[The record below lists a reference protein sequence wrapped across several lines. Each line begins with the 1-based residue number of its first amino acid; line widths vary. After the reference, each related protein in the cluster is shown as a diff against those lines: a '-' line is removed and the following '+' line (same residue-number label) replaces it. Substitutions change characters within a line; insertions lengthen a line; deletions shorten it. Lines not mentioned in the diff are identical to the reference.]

1 MTTQFFEIETIGE
14 PRAAAPAPDHA
25 SGHASGHAPGHASAA
40 APGLTSADSP
50 PSALPPSARRVATV
64 DTDSPLE
71 GAVAGQVD
79 LMAYPF
85 FSLSKTPVK
94 RAIKFVEGAV
104 SLEVR
109 PSEKGVATI
118 YDKEI
123 LIYLASLAIE
133 RLDRGDTFDG
143 VLTFTA
149 YDFFKLAGLSGASGK
164 NYQRLAGSLDRLQ
177 GTQVR
182 TTIETGG
189 VNIDGWFSWV
199 SEAQVIFTR
208 DAKGQKRARA
218 FRVRI
223 TDWLVRAIAADGSV
237 LSYDRSYFHLSA
249 IERRLYEIARAGCLR
264 GEPLTLELNTLR
276 TRVGV
281 TSPLKKFRQLLAQI
295 AERDDLPGYRVDI
308 LDADAR
314 GVLSRIRVRLALR
327 AGALAPAARMAVLAA
342 HIPVSE
348 GPPAQGALALD

>member
-1 MTTQFFEIETIGE
+1 MSPDTDQTATDYEVETLGAATD
-14 PRAAAPAPDHA
+14 PAGAAAAP
-25 SGHASGHAPGHASAA
+25 
-40 APGLTSADSP
+40 
-50 PSALPPSARRVATV
+50 RRIGPV

-71 GAVAGQVD
+71 GAVSGQVD

-85 FSLSKTPVK
+85 FSLSKTPSK
-94 RAIKFVEGAV
+94 RAIRFVEDAV
-104 SLEVR
+104 SVEVR

-123 LIYLASLAIE
+123 LIYLASLAME
-133 RLDRGDTFDG
+133 RLERGEIFDG

-199 SEAQVIFTR
+199 SEAQVIFSR
-208 DAKGQKRARA
+208 DAQGQKRARA

-223 TDWLVRAIAADGSV
+223 TDWLVRAIVADGSV
-237 LSYDRSYFHLSA
+237 LSYDRSYFRLTA
-249 IERRLYEIARAGCLR
+249 IERRIYEIARSGCTH
-264 GEPLTLELNTLR
+264 GAPLTLGLNTLR
-276 TRVGV
+276 QRVGV
-281 TSPLKKFRQLLAQI
+281 TSPLKKFRQLLGQI
-295 AERDDLPGYRVDI
+295 AERDDLPGYRVTFEGE
-308 LDADAR
+308 AGR
-314 GVLSRIRVRLALR
+314 QPLSRIKITLSPRV
-327 AGALAPAARMAVLAA
+327 AAQIATVPSRSV
-342 HIPVSE
+342 
-348 GPPAQGALALD
+348 PPDRFDIA

>member
-1 MTTQFFEIETIGE
+1 MAADDYEIETLG
-14 PRAAAPAPDHA
+14 AAAPAPV
-25 SGHASGHAPGHASAA
+25 GT
-40 APGLTSADSP
+40 L
-50 PSALPPSARRVATV
+50 RRMPAVA
-64 DTDSPLE
+64 TDSPLE
-71 GAVAGQVD
+71 GAIAGQID

-85 FSLSKTPVK
+85 FSLSKTPSK
-94 RAIKFVEGAV
+94 RAIRFVEDAV
-104 SLEVR
+104 SVEVR
-109 PSEKGVATI
+109 PSDRGVATI

-133 RLDRGDTFDG
+133 RLERGETFDG

-208 DAKGQKRARA
+208 DARGEKRARA

-237 LSYDRSYFHLSA
+237 LSYDRSYFQLSA
-249 IERRLYEIARAGCLR
+249 IERRLYEITRAGCAR
-264 GEPLTLELNTLR
+264 GEVMTMDLDTLR
-276 TRVGV
+276 SRVGV
-281 TSPLKKFRQLLAQI
+281 TSPLKKFRQLLAEI
-295 AERDDLPGYRVDI
+295 VARDDLPGYRVTI
-308 LDADAR
+308 LDAGPRAP
-314 GVLSRIRVRLALR
+314 LSRIQVRMSMRETTLPSPPPPPRRPAQRFGRLAGKDYAQR
-327 AGALAPAARMAVLAA
+327 ALAP
-342 HIPVSE
+342 
-348 GPPAQGALALD
+348 D

>member
-1 MTTQFFEIETIGE
+1 MASESYEIETLV
-14 PRAAAPAPDHA
+14 PAATVPAGP
-25 SGHASGHAPGHASAA
+25 
-40 APGLTSADSP
+40 
-50 PSALPPSARRVATV
+50 ARRMSAVE
-64 DTDSPLE
+64 TDSPLE

-85 FSLSKTPVK
+85 FSLSKTPAK

-104 SLEVR
+104 SVEVR
-109 PSEKGVATI
+109 PSEQGVATI

-133 RLDRGDTFDG
+133 RLDRGEAFDG

-208 DAKGQKRARA
+208 DSKGQKRARA

-237 LSYDRSYFHLSA
+237 LSYDRSYFTLSA
-249 IERRLYEIARAGCLR
+249 IERRLYEIARAGCAR
-264 GEPLTLELNTLR
+264 GEPVTMGLNTLR
-276 TRVGV
+276 SRVGV
-281 TSPLKKFRQLLAQI
+281 TSPLKKFRQLLAEI
-295 AERDDLPGYRVDI
+295 VERDDLPGYRVAI
-308 LDADAR
+308 LDGAADGGPRAPL
-314 GVLSRIRVRLALR
+314 GRIKVRLSPRETALP
-327 AGALAPAARMAVLAA
+327 APPLPSRRPARPAVA
-342 HIPVSE
+342 E
-348 GPPAQGALALD
+348 EPAQRSLALD

>member
-1 MTTQFFEIETIGE
+1 M
-14 PRAAAPAPDHA
+14 
-25 SGHASGHAPGHASAA
+25 
-40 APGLTSADSP
+40 
-50 PSALPPSARRVATV
+50 
-64 DTDSPLE
+64 
-71 GAVAGQVD
+71 
-79 LMAYPF
+79 
-85 FSLSKTPVK
+85 
-94 RAIKFVEGAV
+94 V
-104 SLEVR
+104 SVEVR
-109 PSEKGVATI
+109 PSERGVATI

-133 RLDRGDTFDG
+133 RLDRGERFDG

-208 DAKGQKRARA
+208 DGKGQKRARA

-237 LSYDRSYFHLSA
+237 LSYDRGYFRLSA
-249 IERRLYEIARAGCLR
+249 IERRIYEIARAGCGQGR
-264 GEPLTLELNTLR
+264 PLVLCLNTLR
-276 TRVGV
+276 QRVGV
-281 TSPLKKFRQLLAQI
+281 TSPLKKFRQLLAEI
-295 AERDDLPGYRVDI
+295 VERDELPGYHVAFEP
-308 LDADAR
+308 ADAR
-314 GVLSRIRVRLALR
+314 ASLARMRVRLTPRDDDGRPAFPASRREAR
-327 AGALAPAARMAVLAA
+327 ATA
-342 HIPVSE
+342 
-348 GPPAQGALALD
+348 D

>member
-1 MTTQFFEIETIGE
+1 MGSQIHEIETLGATLK
-14 PRAAAPAPDHA
+14 PLVPATPETQQA
-25 SGHASGHAPGHASAA
+25 IA
-40 APGLTSADSP
+40 
-50 PSALPPSARRVATV
+50 
-64 DTDSPLE
+64 TDSPLE
-71 GAVAGQVD
+71 GGINGQVD

-85 FSLSKTPVK
+85 FSLAKTPSK
-94 RAIKFVEGAV
+94 RAIKFVEDTISV
-104 SLEVR
+104 EVR

-133 RLDRGDTFDG
+133 RLERGERFDG

-164 NYQRLAGSLDRLQ
+164 NYMRLAGSLDRLQ
-177 GTQVR
+177 GTQVC

-223 TDWLVRAIAADGSV
+223 TDWLVRAIATDGSV
-237 LSYDRSYFHLSA
+237 LSYDRSYFALSA
-249 IERRLYEIARAGCLR
+249 IERRVYEIARAGCAR
-264 GEPLTLELNTLR
+264 GEPMILGLNTLR
-276 TRVGV
+276 QRIGV
-281 TSPLKKFRQLLAQI
+281 TSPLKKFRQLLAHI
-295 AERDDLPGYRVDI
+295 AERDDLPTYRVEF
-308 LDADAR
+308 LESDAR
-314 GVLSRIRVRLALR
+314 TPLGRIKIRLSLRNPAAPLTVDRQDAAPKEPAVANTGPIQQSLALN
-327 AGALAPAARMAVLAA
+327 
-342 HIPVSE
+342 
-348 GPPAQGALALD
+348 